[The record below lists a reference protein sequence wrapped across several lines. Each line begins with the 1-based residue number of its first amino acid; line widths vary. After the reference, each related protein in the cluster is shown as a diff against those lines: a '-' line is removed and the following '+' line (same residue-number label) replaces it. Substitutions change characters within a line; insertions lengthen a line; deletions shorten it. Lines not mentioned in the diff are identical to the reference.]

1 MSLLKFCCKSDS
13 VALAFP
19 CSADDQLG
27 SASGGCAEDGTAV
40 GAGDSSL
47 RVREE
52 RLDISTFIALH
63 VHEVRVRG
71 LNQSLKFVHV
81 FLLGRVHIQKVHFYH
96 CAL

>member
-19 CSADDQLG
+19 CSTDDQLG

-52 RLDISTFIALH
+52 RLDISAFIALH

-81 FLLGRVHIQKVHFYH
+81 FLLGRVHIQNVHFYH